1 MSAPPKAPPEAQEGA
16 REAAPPAPTRQ
27 LGARLR
33 AIREAK
39 GTSLRQLARDL
50 GISPSAVSQ
59 IERGKVTPSVARLI
73 GMVNALGAPL
83 SAVLDEEAPGEPRAA
98 GAVQGAGGSA
108 GGGAA
113 VAVAGD
119 AGLGSGFSV
128 RRAPNTEHHS
138 LTGVTYRRLAPP
150 LPGAELFESVYAPG
164 AASSAEGEF
173 LEHRGIDAGTVVSG
187 RILVESPTERIEL
200 RAGDAVTFHATT
212 PHRLINP
219 DPDRVAVLTW
229 LTLHGATPEH

>member
-1 MSAPPKAPPEAQEGA
+1 MSALAPSEAQAGA
-16 REAAPPAPTRQ
+16 TVAATSQ
-27 LGARLR
+27 LGPRLR

-39 GTSLRQLARDL
+39 GMSLRQLAREL

-59 IERGKVTPSVARLI
+59 IERGRVTPSVMRLI

-83 SAVLDEEAPGEPRAA
+83 SAVLDEEATSDPRTATANEITAA
-98 GAVQGAGGSA
+98 PE
-108 GGGAA
+108 AA
-113 VAVAGD
+113 
-119 AGLGSGFSV
+119 LGSGFSV
-128 RRAPNTEHHS
+128 RRAPNTEQHA

-173 LEHRGIDAGTVVSG
+173 LEHPGIDAGTVVAG

-200 RAGDAVTFHATT
+200 RAGDAVTFDATT
-212 PHRLINP
+212 PHRLVNP

-229 LTLHGATPEH
+229 LTLYGGAPAH